1 MSGEARR
8 ATRLNPQSVLGI
20 FIVVAGL
27 VMLADNL
34 GIAEGRRLL
43 AWWPVVLVV
52 VGVMMYRRAV
62 ERGRRIW
69 AAFLTLLGVWWTMAL
84 VAGWPVRLSS
94 IFPLALVVIG
104 VVIVQRALAPKP
116 VDVSGGQTLSD
127 IAFWSGVERKVNTSN
142 FRRADLTA
150 IMGGIQIDFRNAAIN
165 GEAVVDLFVLMGGID
180 VRVPPDW
187 NVTTQVVAVMGG
199 VQDRSTGPADSPHRL
214 VLRGFVLMGGVE
226 VKT

>member
-1 MSGEARR
+1 
-8 ATRLNPQSVLGI
+8 
-20 FIVVAGL
+20 
-27 VMLADNL
+27 
-34 GIAEGRRLL
+34 
-43 AWWPVVLVV
+43 
-52 VGVMMYRRAV
+52 
-62 ERGRRIW
+62 
-69 AAFLTLLGVWWTMAL
+69 
-84 VAGWPVRLSS
+84 
-94 IFPLALVVIG
+94 
-104 VVIVQRALAPKP
+104 
-116 VDVSGGQTLSD
+116 VSGGQTLSD